1 MKRGE
6 IYYGNLSPVVGS
18 EMDKRRPVLVVS
30 NDANNRAADT
40 VTILPITSNVTR
52 VYPFEVLINPEDSG
66 LPKPSK
72 VQAQQVRTISKQR
85 LGGDAVGNLSP
96 EVMQLVDA
104 ALKLHL
110 KLDWFPHDTAS
121 SICLHL
127 PSGAVKKTRYGP
139 NL

>member
-6 IYYGNLSPVVGS
+6 IYYANLSPAVGS
-18 EMDKRRPVLVVS
+18 EMNKRRPVLIVS

-72 VQAQQVRTISKQR
+72 VQTQQVRTISKQR
-85 LGGDAVGNLSP
+85 IGADTVGNLSQ
-96 EVMQLVDA
+96 EVMQLVDT

-110 KLDWFPHDTAS
+110 KLD
-121 SICLHL
+121 
-127 PSGAVKKTRYGP
+127 
-139 NL
+139 